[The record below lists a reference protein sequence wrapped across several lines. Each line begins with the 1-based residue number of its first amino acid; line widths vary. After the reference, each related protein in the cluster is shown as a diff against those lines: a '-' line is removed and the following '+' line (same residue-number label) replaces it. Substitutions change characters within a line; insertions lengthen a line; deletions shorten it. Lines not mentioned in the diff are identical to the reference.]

1 MMMEDILLAKIATI
15 HLVLAIIAG
24 IIGLVFVLIFMNFIK
39 IWIQALFSGA
49 KVSIFDLIGMALRG
63 VPRDEIVRARIAAVQ
78 AGIADLDTKQLESV
92 WLVGKNR
99 FPRKGRIDR
108 DTEGSKSSEQWQIEK
123 AEQEKRFWMSY
134 QNQGDV
140 MTCVN
145 SLIIARKADLPVTF
159 AQLQAHHFSGGYVMD
174 VVHSMVAAQRAKIPL
189 SFDVARA
196 IDLAGRDILRA
207 VETTVTPKII
217 DCPLDRSMMLDAVAK
232 DGIRLLVRARVTVRS
247 NINQLVRGAT
257 DETIIA
263 RVGQGIVSA
272 IGSAETYKH
281 VLENPDR
288 ISRKVL
294 ESGLDAQ
301 TAYEI
306 VSIDIADVSVAGVS
320 TKDTEV
326 ANVGAKL
333 ETERAEADKRMRQAE
348 AEGRRAM
355 AVAREQEM
363 TALVQEN
370 RAKVVLAEAEIPL
383 AMADSFRKGNLGI
396 MDYYRMKNIV
406 ADTSMRDSIAK
417 PKTKKDS

>member
-1 MMMEDILLAKIATI
+1 MMTTILLAQGRVVLT
-15 HLVLAIIAG
+15 VLAIIAG
-24 IIGLVFVLIFMNFIK
+24 IIVIAFFIVFISFIRT
-39 IWIQALFSGA
+39 WIKAFFSGA
-49 KVSIFDLIGMALRG
+49 HVSFFDLIGMALRG
-63 VPRDEIVRARIAAVQ
+63 VPREEIVRAKIAVVQ
-78 AGIADLDTKQLESV
+78 AGITDLDTPQIESV
-92 WLVGKNR
+92 WLVARNIFR
-99 FPRKGRIDR
+99 RNDRPDR
-108 DTEGSKSSEQWQIEK
+108 DAASPPLERWMEEK
-123 AEQEKRFWMSY
+123 NERGRRFWASY
-134 QNQGDV
+134 ERQGDV

-145 SLIIARKADLPVTF
+145 ALIIARKAELPVTF
-159 AQLQAHHFSGGYVMD
+159 AQLQAHHFAGGCVID
-174 VVHSMVAAQRAKIPL
+174 VVQAMIAANRAKIPL
-189 SFDVARA
+189 NFDVARA

-217 DCPLDRSMMLDAVAK
+217 DCPLDKSAMLDAVAK

-272 IGSAETYKH
+272 IGSAETYKD
-281 VLENPDR
+281 VLEHPDR

-294 ESGLDAQ
+294 DSGLDAQ

-320 TKDTEV
+320 TKDLEV

-370 RAKVVLAEAEIPL
+370 RAKVVLAEAEVPL
-383 AMADSFRKGNLGI
+383 AMADAFRKGNLGV
-396 MDYYRMKNIV
+396 MDYYRMKNVI

-417 PKTKKDS
+417 HKKKE

>member
-1 MMMEDILLAKIATI
+1 M
-15 HLVLAIIAG
+15 VLAIIAG
-24 IIGLVFVLIFMNFIK
+24 IIVIVFFVVFVSFIK
-39 IWIQALFSGA
+39 TWIKAFFSGA
-49 KVSIFDLIGMALRG
+49 HVGFLDLIGMALRG
-63 VPRDEIVRARIAAVQ
+63 VPREEIVRAKIAVVQ
-78 AGIADLDTKQLESV
+78 AGITDLDTPQLESV
-92 WLVGKNR
+92 WLVARNR
-99 FPRKGRIDR
+99 FPRKDRPDR
-108 DTEGSKSSEQWQIEK
+108 DAATPVLERWMEERN
-123 AEQEKRFWMSY
+123 EREKRFWTSY
-134 QNQGDV
+134 QGDV

-145 SLIIARKADLPVTF
+145 ALITARKADLPVTF
-159 AQLQAHHFSGGYVMD
+159 AQLQAHHFAGGYVID
-174 VVHSMVAAQRAKIPL
+174 VVQSMIAANRAKIPL

-217 DCPLDRSMMLDAVAK
+217 DCPLDKSSLLDAVAK
-232 DGIRLLVRARVTVRS
+232 DGIRMLVRARVTVRS

-272 IGSAETYKH
+272 IGSAETYKD
-281 VLENPDR
+281 VLEHPDR

-294 ESGLDAQ
+294 DSGLDAQ

-320 TKDTEV
+320 TKDLEV

-370 RAKVVLAEAEIPL
+370 RAKVVLAEAEVPL
-383 AMADSFRKGNLGI
+383 AMADAFKKGNLGI
-396 MDYYRMKNIV
+396 MDYYRMKNIM
-406 ADTSMRDSIAK
+406 ADTSMRDSISK
-417 PKTKKDS
+417 PKKKE

>member
-1 MMMEDILLAKIATI
+1 MGMILSANTG
-15 HLVLAIIAG
+15 LVALG
-24 IIGLVFVLIFMNFIK
+24 IIGGILGLVVVLIFISFIK
-39 IWIQALFSGA
+39 IWIKALFSGA
-49 KVSIFDLIGMALRG
+49 RVGILDLIGMALRG

-78 AGIADLDTKQLESV
+78 AGIVDLDTRQLESV
-92 WLVGKNR
+92 WLVGQNM
-99 FPRKGRIDR
+99 FPRKGQSER
-108 DTEGSKSSEQWQIEK
+108 EGEGQQIREQWQQERV
-123 AEQEKRFWMSY
+123 EQERRFRSSY
-134 QNQGDV
+134 RGDV

-145 SLIIARKADLPVTF
+145 ALIIGHKADLPFTF
-159 AQLQAHHFSGGYVMD
+159 AQLQAHHFAGGYIMD

-189 SFDVARA
+189 TFDVARA

-217 DCPLDRSMMLDAVAK
+217 DCPLDKSLMLDAVAK
-232 DGIRLLVRARVTVRS
+232 DGIRMLVRARVTVRS

-272 IGSAETYKH
+272 IGSAETYKS
-281 VLENPDR
+281 VLEHPDR

-301 TAYEI
+301 TAFEI

-320 TKDTEV
+320 TKDAEV

-363 TALVQEN
+363 RALVVEN
-370 RAKVVLAEAEIPL
+370 EAKVRENEAKVPLAIAEA
-383 AMADSFRKGNLGI
+383 FQKGNLGI
-396 MDYYRMKNIV
+396 MDYYRMKNIS
-406 ADTSMRDSIAK
+406 ADTSMRESIAQ
-417 PKTKKDS
+417 PKKKE

>member
-1 MMMEDILLAKIATI
+1 ME
-15 HLVLAIIAG
+15 
-24 IIGLVFVLIFMNFIK
+24 
-39 IWIQALFSGA
+39 
-49 KVSIFDLIGMALRG
+49 
-63 VPRDEIVRARIAAVQ
+63 
-78 AGIADLDTKQLESV
+78 
-92 WLVGKNR
+92 
-99 FPRKGRIDR
+99 
-108 DTEGSKSSEQWQIEK
+108 EK
-123 AEQEKRFWMSY
+123 FERERRFWGSY
-134 QNQGDV
+134 QGDV

-145 SLIIARKADLPVTF
+145 ALIIARKADLPITF
-159 AQLQAHHFSGGYVMD
+159 AQLQAHHFAGGYVID
-174 VVHSMVAAQRAKIPL
+174 VVQSMIAANRAKIPL
-189 SFDVARA
+189 SFDVTRA

-217 DCPLDRSMMLDAVAK
+217 DCPLGGSTMLDAVAK

-272 IGSAETYKH
+272 IGSAETYKD

-294 ESGLDAQ
+294 DSGLDAQ
-301 TAYEI
+301 TAFEI

-320 TKDTEV
+320 TKDLEV

-370 RAKVVLAEAEIPL
+370 RAKVVLAEAEVPL
-383 AMADSFRKGNLGI
+383 AIAEAFKKGNLGI
-396 MDYYRMKNIV
+396 MDYYRLKNIS
-406 ADTSMRDSIAK
+406 ADTSMRQSIAK
-417 PKTKKDS
+417 PEKKE

>member
-1 MMMEDILLAKIATI
+1 MMKTILLAQGNGNVVVT
-15 HLVLAIIAG
+15 VLAIIAG
-24 IIGLVFVLIFMNFIK
+24 IIVIVFFVVFISFIK
-39 IWIQALFSGA
+39 TWIKAFFSGA
-49 KVSIFDLIGMALRG
+49 HVSFFDLIGMALRG
-63 VPRDEIVRARIAAVQ
+63 VPREEIVRAKIAVVQ
-78 AGIADLDTKQLESV
+78 AGITDLDTPQLESV
-92 WLVGKNR
+92 WLVAKNR
-99 FPRKGRIDR
+99 FPRKDR
-108 DTEGSKSSEQWQIEK
+108 PDRETTTQPLERWMEEK
-123 AEQEKRFWMSY
+123 FERERRFWGSY
-134 QNQGDV
+134 QGDV

-145 SLIIARKADLPVTF
+145 ALIIARKADLPITF
-159 AQLQAHHFSGGYVMD
+159 TQLQAHHFAGGYVID
-174 VVHSMVAAQRAKIPL
+174 VVQSMIAANRAKIPL

-217 DCPLDRSMMLDAVAK
+217 DCPLGGSTMLDAVAK
-232 DGIRLLVRARVTVRS
+232 DGIRMLVRARVTVRS

-272 IGSAETYKH
+272 IGSAETYKD

-294 ESGLDAQ
+294 DSGLDAQ

-320 TKDTEV
+320 TKDMEV

-370 RAKVVLAEAEIPL
+370 RAKVVLAEAEVPL
-383 AMADSFRKGNLGI
+383 AIAEAFKKGNLGI
-396 MDYYRMKNIV
+396 MDYYRLKNIS
-406 ADTSMRDSIAK
+406 ADTSMRQSIAK
-417 PKTKKDS
+417 PEKKE

>member
-1 MMMEDILLAKIATI
+1 MAGTILLAQANMV
-15 HLVLAIIAG
+15 LMVLAIMAG
-24 IIGLVFVLIFMNFIK
+24 IIVIVFFIVFLSFIK
-39 IWIQALFSGA
+39 TWIRAFFSGA
-49 KVSIFDLIGMALRG
+49 HVGFFDLIGMALRG
-63 VPRDEIVRARIAAVQ
+63 VPREEIVRAKIAVVQ
-78 AGIADLDTKQLESV
+78 SGITDLDTPQLESV
-92 WLVGKNR
+92 WLVARNR
-99 FPRKGRIDR
+99 FPRKDRPDR
-108 DTEGSKSSEQWQIEK
+108 DAATPVLERWMEERN
-123 AEQEKRFWMSY
+123 EREKRFWTSY
-134 QNQGDV
+134 QGDV

-145 SLIIARKADLPVTF
+145 ALIIARKAELPVTF
-159 AQLQAHHFSGGYVMD
+159 AQLQAHHFAGGYVID
-174 VVHSMVAAQRAKIPL
+174 VVQSMIAANRAKIPL

-217 DCPLDRSMMLDAVAK
+217 DCPLDKASLLDAVAK
-232 DGIRLLVRARVTVRS
+232 DGIRMLVRARVTVRS

-272 IGSAETYKH
+272 IGSAETYKD
-281 VLENPDR
+281 VLEHPDR

-294 ESGLDAQ
+294 DSGLDAQ

-320 TKDTEV
+320 TKDLEV

-370 RAKVVLAEAEIPL
+370 RAKVVLAEAEVPL
-383 AMADSFRKGNLGI
+383 AMADAFKKGNLGI
-396 MDYYRMKNIV
+396 MDYYRMKNIM
-406 ADTSMRDSIAK
+406 ADTSMRDSISK
-417 PKTKKDS
+417 PKKKE

>member
-1 MMMEDILLAKIATI
+1 MGNILAASTGLMI
-15 HLVLAIIAG
+15 VGVMAG
-24 IIGLVFVLIFMNFIK
+24 ILGLVVILIFVSFIK
-39 IWIQALFSGA
+39 IWVRALFSGA
-49 KVSIFDLIGMALRG
+49 RVSIFDLIGMSLRG

-78 AGIADLDTKQLESV
+78 AGIADLDTRQLESV

-99 FPRKGRIDR
+99 FPRKSHADDGEVQQPR
-108 DTEGSKSSEQWQIEK
+108 EQWQQERV
-123 AEQEKRFWMSY
+123 EQEKRFWSSY
-134 QNQGDV
+134 QGDV
-140 MTCVN
+140 MTCIN
-145 SLIIARKADLPVTF
+145 ALIIAHKADLPVTF
-159 AQLQAHHFSGGYVMD
+159 AQLQAHHFAGGYVMD

-189 SFDVARA
+189 TFDVARA

-207 VETTVTPKII
+207 VETTVAPKII
-217 DCPLDRSMMLDAVAK
+217 DCPLNKTSMLDAVAK
-232 DGIRLLVRARVTVRS
+232 DGIRMLVRARVTVRS

-272 IGSAETYKH
+272 IGSAETYKL
-281 VLENPDR
+281 VLEHPDR

-301 TAYEI
+301 TAFEI

-320 TKDTEV
+320 TKDLEV

-363 TALVQEN
+363 KALVVEN
-370 RAKVVLAEAEIPL
+370 EAKVKENEAKVPL
-383 AMADSFRKGNLGI
+383 AMAEAFQKGNLGI
-396 MDYYRMKNIV
+396 MDYYRFKNIN
-406 ADTSMRDSIAK
+406 ADTEMRDSIAK
-417 PKTKKDS
+417 PKK

>member
-1 MMMEDILLAKIATI
+1 MTRTILLAQGG
-15 HLVLAIIAG
+15 HVVLTVLGVTAG
-24 IIGLVFVLIFMNFIK
+24 IIVIGFFLVFISFIK
-39 IWIQALFSGA
+39 TWIKAFFSGA
-49 KVSIFDLIGMALRG
+49 HVGFFDLVGMALRG
-63 VPRDEIVRARIAAVQ
+63 VPREEIVRAKIAVVQ
-78 AGIADLDTKQLESV
+78 SGITDLDTPQIESV
-92 WLVGKNR
+92 WLVARNGFRHKDR
-99 FPRKGRIDR
+99 PDR
-108 DTEGSKSSEQWQIEK
+108 DVALPPLERWMEEKIER
-123 AEQEKRFWMSY
+123 EKRFWESY
-134 QNQGDV
+134 QRQGDV

-145 SLIIARKADLPVTF
+145 ALIIARKAELPVTF
-159 AQLQAHHFSGGYVMD
+159 AQLQAHHFAGGYVID
-174 VVHSMVAAQRAKIPL
+174 VVQSMIAANRAKIPL

-217 DCPLDRSMMLDAVAK
+217 DCPLDKSSLLDAVAK
-232 DGIRLLVRARVTVRS
+232 DGIRMLVRARVTVRS

-272 IGSAETYKH
+272 IGSAETYKD
-281 VLENPDR
+281 VLEHPDR

-320 TKDTEV
+320 TKDLEV

-370 RAKVVLAEAEIPL
+370 RAKVVLAEAEVPL
-383 AMADSFRKGNLGI
+383 AMADAFKKGNLGI
-396 MDYYRMKNIV
+396 MDYYRMKNIM

-417 PKTKKDS
+417 PKKKE

>member
-1 MMMEDILLAKIATI
+1 MTGTILLAQANVILT
-15 HLVLAIIAG
+15 VLAIILG
-24 IIGLVFVLIFMNFIK
+24 IIVIVFFVVFISFIK
-39 IWIQALFSGA
+39 TWIKAFFSGA
-49 KVSIFDLIGMALRG
+49 HVGFFDLIGMALRG
-63 VPRDEIVRARIAAVQ
+63 VPREEIVRAKIAVVQ
-78 AGIADLDTKQLESV
+78 SGITDLDTPQLESV
-92 WLVGKNR
+92 WLVARNR
-99 FPRKGRIDR
+99 FPRKDRPDR
-108 DTEGSKSSEQWQIEK
+108 DAATPVLERWMEERN
-123 AEQEKRFWMSY
+123 EREKRFWTSY
-134 QNQGDV
+134 QGDV

-145 SLIIARKADLPVTF
+145 ALIIARKADLPVTF
-159 AQLQAHHFSGGYVMD
+159 AQLQAHHFAGGYVID
-174 VVHSMVAAQRAKIPL
+174 VVQSMIAANRAKIPL

-217 DCPLDRSMMLDAVAK
+217 DCPLDRSSLLDAVAK
-232 DGIRLLVRARVTVRS
+232 DGIRMLVRARVTVRS

-272 IGSAETYKH
+272 IGSAETYKD
-281 VLENPDR
+281 VLEHPDR

-294 ESGLDAQ
+294 DSGLDAQ

-320 TKDTEV
+320 TKDLEV

-370 RAKVVLAEAEIPL
+370 RAKVVLAEAEVPL
-383 AMADSFRKGNLGI
+383 AMADAFRKGNLGI
-396 MDYYRMKNIV
+396 MDYYRMKNIM

-417 PKTKKDS
+417 PKKKE

>member
-1 MMMEDILLAKIATI
+1 MTTILLAQGHVVLT
-15 HLVLAIIAG
+15 VLAIVTG
-24 IIGLVFVLIFMNFIK
+24 IIVIAFFIVFISFINT
-39 IWIQALFSGA
+39 WIKAFFSGA
-49 KVSIFDLIGMALRG
+49 HVGFFDLIGMALRG
-63 VPRDEIVRARIAAVQ
+63 VPREEIVRAKIAVVQ
-78 AGIADLDTKQLESV
+78 SGITDLDTPQLESV
-92 WLVGKNR
+92 WLVARNR
-99 FPRKGRIDR
+99 FPRKDRSDR
-108 DTEGSKSSEQWQIEK
+108 DAAAPVLERWMEERN
-123 AEQEKRFWMSY
+123 EREKRFWTSY
-134 QNQGDV
+134 QGDV

-145 SLIIARKADLPVTF
+145 ALIIARKAELPVTF
-159 AQLQAHHFSGGYVMD
+159 AQLQAHHFAGGYVID
-174 VVHSMVAAQRAKIPL
+174 VVQSMIAANRAKIPL

-217 DCPLDRSMMLDAVAK
+217 DCPLDKSSLLDAVAK
-232 DGIRLLVRARVTVRS
+232 DGIRMLVRARVTVRS

-272 IGSAETYKH
+272 IGSAETYKD
-281 VLENPDR
+281 VLEHPDR

-294 ESGLDAQ
+294 DSGLDAQ

-320 TKDTEV
+320 TKDLEV

-370 RAKVVLAEAEIPL
+370 RAKVVLAEAEVPL
-383 AMADSFRKGNLGI
+383 AMADAFKKGNLGI
-396 MDYYRMKNIV
+396 MDYYRMKNIM
-406 ADTSMRDSIAK
+406 ADTSMRDSISK
-417 PKTKKDS
+417 PKKKE

>member
-1 MMMEDILLAKIATI
+1 MAGTILLAQANMVLT
-15 HLVLAIIAG
+15 VLAIIAG
-24 IIGLVFVLIFMNFIK
+24 IIVIAFFVVFLSFIK
-39 IWIQALFSGA
+39 TWIKAFFSGA
-49 KVSIFDLIGMALRG
+49 HVGFFDLIGMALRG
-63 VPRDEIVRARIAAVQ
+63 VPREEIVRAKIAVVQ
-78 AGIADLDTKQLESV
+78 SGIADLDTPQLESV
-92 WLVGKNR
+92 WLVARNR
-99 FPRKGRIDR
+99 FPRKDRPDR
-108 DTEGSKSSEQWQIEK
+108 DATTPVLERWMEERN
-123 AEQEKRFWMSY
+123 EREKRFWTSY
-134 QNQGDV
+134 QGDV

-145 SLIIARKADLPVTF
+145 ALIIARKAELPVTF
-159 AQLQAHHFSGGYVMD
+159 AQLQAHHFAGGYVID
-174 VVHSMVAAQRAKIPL
+174 VVQSMIAANRAKIPL

-217 DCPLDRSMMLDAVAK
+217 DCPLDRSSLLDAVAK
-232 DGIRLLVRARVTVRS
+232 DGIRMLVRARVTVRS

-272 IGSAETYKH
+272 IGSAETYKD
-281 VLENPDR
+281 VLEHPDR

-294 ESGLDAQ
+294 DSGLDAQ

-320 TKDTEV
+320 TKDLEV

-370 RAKVVLAEAEIPL
+370 RAKVVLAEAEVPL
-383 AMADSFRKGNLGI
+383 AMADAFKKGNLGI
-396 MDYYRMKNIV
+396 MDYYRMKNIM

-417 PKTKKDS
+417 PKKKE

>member
-1 MMMEDILLAKIATI
+1 MVTILSMSTG
-15 HLVLAIIAG
+15 LVVLGAIAG
-24 IIGLVFVLIFMNFIK
+24 ILGLIIVFILISFIK
-39 IWIQALFSGA
+39 IWIKALFSGA
-49 KVSIFDLIGMALRG
+49 RVGILDLIGMALRG

-78 AGIADLDTKQLESV
+78 AGIADLDTGQLESV
-92 WLVGKNR
+92 WLVGQNM
-99 FPRKGRIDR
+99 FPRKGQAER
-108 DTEGSKSSEQWQIEK
+108 EGEGQQIREQWQQERL
-123 AEQEKRFWMSY
+123 EQERRFRSSY
-134 QNQGDV
+134 RGDV

-145 SLIIARKADLPVTF
+145 ALIIGHKADLPVTF
-159 AQLQAHHFSGGYVMD
+159 SQLQAHHFAGGYVMD
-174 VVHSMVAAQRAKIPL
+174 VVHAMVAAQRAKIPL
-189 SFDVARA
+189 TLDVARA

-217 DCPLDRSMMLDAVAK
+217 DCPLDKSLLLDAVAK
-232 DGIRLLVRARVTVRS
+232 DGIRMLVRARVTVRS

-272 IGSAETYKH
+272 IGSAETYKS
-281 VLENPDR
+281 VLEHPDR

-301 TAYEI
+301 TAFEI

-363 TALVQEN
+363 RAMVVEN
-370 RAKVVLAEAEIPL
+370 EAKVRENEAKVPL
-383 AMADSFRKGNLGI
+383 AMAEAFVKGNLGI
-396 MDYYRMKNIV
+396 MDYYRMKNIM
-406 ADTSMRDSIAK
+406 ADTQMRDSIAK
-417 PKTKKDS
+417 PRKKE